1 MHSIKASEQFANTY
15 PGESAS
21 PIWGKRRERA
31 WLGGSPPS
39 HALSLLSGVRD
50 TFDDV

>member
-21 PIWGKRRERA
+21 PTWGNKRNYERISEERGFI
-31 WLGGSPPS
+31 LGKEKQYNTMG
-39 HALSLLSGVRD
+39 
-50 TFDDV
+50 